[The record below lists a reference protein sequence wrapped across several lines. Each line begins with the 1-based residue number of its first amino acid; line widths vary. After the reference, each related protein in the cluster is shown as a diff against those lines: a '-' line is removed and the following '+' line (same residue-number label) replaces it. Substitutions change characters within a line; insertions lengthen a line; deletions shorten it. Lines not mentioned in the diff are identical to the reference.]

1 MRSDRPRFRYSSYWG
16 TWSLVLTTRHL
27 VGSDGKGRPG
37 LGRTVEIDLSPV
49 NGWDRA
55 DAAHLAKVRDLNVRV
70 HCTSPSPRD
79 RLERE
84 LPVEVQA
91 TLAAEIGWDLLSWL
105 LDPQTEILGLVN
117 WAKHA
122 RFNNGGASLRQSA
135 WGHLAHLIPPAR
147 ASDTTRRLVEHFD
160 LAA

>member
-1 MRSDRPRFRYSSYWG
+1 MQTDRPRFRYSSYWG
-16 TWSLVLTTRHL
+16 KWSLVLTTRHI
-27 VGSDGKGRPG
+27 VGLKGRQSSG
-37 LGRTVEIDLSPV
+37 MTVEIDLEPT
-49 NGWDRA
+49 NGWNRGDEA
-55 DAAHLAKVRDLNVRV
+55 YLAKIENLNVRV
-70 HCTSPSPRD
+70 HCTAPGPRD

-91 TLAAEIGWDLLSWL
+91 ALAARIGWDLVAWL
-105 LDPQTEILGLVN
+105 LDPATEILGLVN

-122 RFNNGGASLRQSA
+122 KLNNGGATLRETA

-147 ASDTTRRLVEHFD
+147 PSETTQRLVEHLD